1 MKWLARAFGGSARS
15 PRSLDSEMCSA
26 LLCVLD
32 QDLDRAEEI
41 LARSVRDDAEGIESY
56 LALARL
62 YRARGE
68 IGRAI
73 RVHQNLLLREDLR
86 KELRSMALAELAADF
101 RKGGFNERAIAAYED
116 VILADKRDRN
126 ALRALVELYA
136 KTGRHARAIEHLRRL
151 SRLERRPRGEEE
163 ARLTVE
169 MARAQSAE
177 GAHDEARR
185 SIQKALR
192 CDKRCVAAWVLLGE
206 LEAERDR
213 PKAALAAW
221 SEVPQLDRASGP
233 LVYTKLEATYAALE
247 RIRDFEG
254 FVRGLVEKEP
264 DDVYAR
270 RALASLLAARGDVDA
285 SIAEL
290 NRVLAADP
298 DDLETRAALG
308 QVLVADGRAGAAARE
323 YTAMIETLKRRGLLG
338 EQEKPQ

>member
-1 MKWLARAFGGSARS
+1 
-15 PRSLDSEMCSA
+15 
-26 LLCVLD
+26 
-32 QDLDRAEEI
+32 
-41 LARSVRDDAEGIESY
+41 
-56 LALARL
+56 
-62 YRARGE
+62 
-68 IGRAI
+68 
-73 RVHQNLLLREDLR
+73 
-86 KELRSMALAELAADF
+86 
-101 RKGGFNERAIAAYED
+101 
-116 VILADKRDRN
+116 
-126 ALRALVELYA
+126 
-136 KTGRHARAIEHLRRL
+136 
-151 SRLERRPRGEEE
+151 
-163 ARLTVE
+163 
-169 MARAQSAE
+169 
-177 GAHDEARR
+177 
-185 SIQKALR
+185 
-192 CDKRCVAAWVLLGE
+192 VAAWVLLGE